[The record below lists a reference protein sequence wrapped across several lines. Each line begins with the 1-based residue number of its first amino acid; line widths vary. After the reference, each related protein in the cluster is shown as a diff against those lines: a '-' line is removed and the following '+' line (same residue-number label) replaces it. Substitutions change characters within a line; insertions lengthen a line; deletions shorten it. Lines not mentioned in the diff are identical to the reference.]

1 MVRGPDSPPLW
12 HRPFAR
18 AEPVRVPSFLM
29 DLLAKSVELARE
41 MAYNESRPPLY
52 IYRGL
57 RPIGTRTID
66 QIINIHLILYLLP

>member
-29 DLLAKSVELARE
+29 DLLAKSAELARE
-41 MAYNESRPPLY
+41 MACNESRPPPLY
-52 IYRGL
+52 IW
-57 RPIGTRTID
+57 RTTAD
-66 QIINIHLILYLLP
+66 WNTNSRSNNQYTSNLYLLP